1 MKIQQKAI
9 LLVLV
14 ALLCAAPATA
24 QSVTK
29 ESLDYLGAARTY
41 YQFIPKTVDAAKPAP
56 LLVLLH
62 GSGRDGKSLVDKWKD
77 LAKKEGIV
85 LVGPD
90 AKDSQMWQILAD
102 DPGLFRQIVETVRG
116 KVPIDDR
123 RIYLFGHSAGACY
136 ALLLSLLESE
146 YFAATA
152 IHAGSIRDSD
162 QAFFT
167 QAKRKIPVHI
177 EVGTED
183 PFFPLTAVRATRD
196 FFAKREFPVELVEIP
211 RHDHRYYDLAPK
223 INRSSWDFLKQHAL
237 AGEPKYE
244 EHGYGRYG
252 TPAPA
257 KPPGRR

>member
-1 MKIQQKAI
+1 MNLRQI
-9 LLVLV
+9 L
-14 ALLCAAPATA
+14 ALLALLLAAPATA

-29 ESLDYLGAARTY
+29 ESLDYLGSPRTY
-41 YQFIPKTVDAAKPAP
+41 YQLIPKGVAEAAKPAP
-56 LLVLLH
+56 LLILLH
-62 GSGRDGKSLVDKWKD
+62 GSGRDGKSLVDKWSD

-90 AKDSQMWQILAD
+90 AKTPQMWRTLND

-116 KVPIDDR
+116 KVPIDTR

-152 IHAGSIRDSD
+152 IHAGAMNEGD
-162 QAFFT
+162 QVFFEK
-167 QAKRKIPVHI
+167 AKRKIPVHI
-177 EVGTED
+177 EVGTKD
-183 PFFPLTAVRATRD
+183 DNFPLSLVRATRD
-196 FFAKREFPVELVEIP
+196 YFTKREFAVELVEIP
-211 RHDHRYYDLAPK
+211 NHDHWYYDLAPK
-223 INRSSWDFLKQHAL
+223 INRTSWDFLKQQVL

-244 EHGYGRYG
+244 DHGYARY
-252 TPAPA
+252 TPTPPA